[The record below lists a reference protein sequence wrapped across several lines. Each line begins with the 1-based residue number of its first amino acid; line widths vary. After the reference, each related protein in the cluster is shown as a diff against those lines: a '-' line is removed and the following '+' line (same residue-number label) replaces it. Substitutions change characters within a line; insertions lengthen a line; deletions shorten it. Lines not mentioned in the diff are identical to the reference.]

1 MEEKLTTT
9 PQPDSDIRFVKGHH
23 KKQSKGTPRD
33 RSNTKMPAKSSPSN
47 TCQKCGNKWPHKQS
61 PCPAQG
67 CTCRKCGKSNH
78 FAKMCR
84 TVATPKQGNG
94 RQDRIQIVDEEESDS
109 SSDDEYLY
117 STGTNKSKIPT
128 VVVKIN
134 NVDIKMIIDTG
145 ASIDIVDETAF
156 KHINQDNITL
166 QPSSKRLLAYGSKT
180 QLMSRGQ
187 FQGTISFQNQ
197 QCNTVLHVLKGSHG
211 SLLSYKTATTLGIL
225 HLHVN
230 HMTAQSLPQ

>member
-1 MEEKLTTT
+1 MCILVLGKGFVCVAIYSRIFDTCWTVNSWQAFLYLNGLVEYLLTVSCGVLWRIWCPNHGHRKTSCWRLEKRHLRNL
-9 PQPDSDIRFVKGHH
+9 P
-23 KKQSKGTPRD
+23 
-33 RSNTKMPAKSSPSN
+33 
-47 TCQKCGNKWPHKQS
+47 
-61 PCPAQG
+61 
-67 CTCRKCGKSNH
+67 
-78 FAKMCR
+78 
-84 TVATPKQGNG
+84 
-94 RQDRIQIVDEEESDS
+94 VDEEESDS

-197 QCNTVLHVLKGSHG
+197 QCNQHS
-211 SLLSYKTATTLGIL
+211 ATCTERKSRI
-225 HLHVN
+225 
-230 HMTAQSLPQ
+230 TP